1 VAIPAFLRFESRI
14 IVPLVCRNS
23 RPSHSIAITDQD
35 IFSRFHDFHAFIYSG
50 TYNGC
55 FVGNRCSV
63 VHFTHQ
69 AVHDAYVEKAGKP
82 FWEFNKMHKWW
93 QKLRMHLNV

>member
-1 VAIPAFLRFESRI
+1 VEHYIGS
-14 IVPLVCRNS
+14 
-23 RPSHSIAITDQD
+23 
-35 IFSRFHDFHAFIYSG
+35 
-50 TYNGC
+50 

-69 AVHDAYVEKAGKP
+69 AVHDAYVEKTGKP
-82 FWEFNKMHKWW
+82 LWEFNKMPQWW